1 MSDDDKRRFDVTQ
14 RYGACMYGSQDSP
27 RSGILGR
34 AARKKYIINKGGDY
48 GGRDTDCETEIA
60 IERSR

>member
-1 MSDDDKRRFDVTQ
+1 MMIRGAHGCRFDVTQ
-14 RYGACMYGSQDSP
+14 RYGTYIP
-27 RSGILGR
+27 RLPSERNSWEGE
-34 AARKKYIINKGGDY
+34 KEVINKGGDY